1 MSNTAAAYRRV
12 ASPLT
17 LDALAPLP
25 DDCPGIEFSEP
36 LADDEYRQLADLL
49 ERHPDKELFA
59 LQVKSD
65 RPAIT
70 NLEFLRFFPHL
81 RAFASTLVHLDT
93 LEGVQHLMQVRKLLF
108 HKAIHRM
115 SAAPLAGLTSV
126 DDLWLDGHFT
136 DRGALRELTGLT
148 NFKMGYASKVEDLSF
163 LPPNLTRFSMNL
175 GSVADI
181 SALADLPNLQRLLFH
196 KVRSLGDLTPLAGAT
211 RLRHLYLVSLD
222 KVTHL
227 FDMSALTELTELNI
241 GALTNLVDLRP
252 VLTAPNLTTLSVHQV
267 PNLDHQSWRETC
279 EGWLAQGK
287 PPFWTLA

>member
-1 MSNTAAAYRRV
+1 MSKPGQYRTV

-17 LDALAPLP
+17 PEALTPLP
-25 DDCPGIEFSEP
+25 EDCPGIEFSDP
-36 LADDEYRQLADLL
+36 LADDEYRQLAELL

-81 RAFASTLVHLDT
+81 RAFASTLVHLET
-93 LEGVQHLMQVRKLLF
+93 LEGAQHLVQVRKLLF
-108 HKAIHRM
+108 HKAVQRM

-136 DRGALRELTGLT
+136 DLGALRELTGLT
-148 NFKMGYASKVEDLSF
+148 NFKMGYAGKVQDLSF

-175 GSVADI
+175 GSVTDI
-181 SALADLPNLQRLLFH
+181 SALADLPHLQRLSFH
-196 KVRSLGDLTPLAGAT
+196 KVHSLADLTPLSDAT
-211 RLRHLYLVSLD
+211 GLQYLYLVYLN
-222 KVTHL
+222 KVTEL

-241 GALTNLVDLRP
+241 GALTNLVELRQ
-252 VLTAPNLTTLSVHQV
+252 VLTAPSLTTLSVHQV
-267 PNLDHQSWRETC
+267 PNLDHTSWRETC

-287 PPFWTLA
+287 PPFWE